1 MTKTLLFIGHN
12 FILKYPITQTQLIY
26 LLEEEYLKGY
36 KHFIIS
42 SINDFDNLIYDIAR
56 IVQKI
61 YPNLK
66 ITIILND
73 TKTLQEKT
81 HYPIKNA
88 NIIYSF
94 YPLTKKHFTY
104 KIYEQVINLACYA
117 DKFYCFLDTKNALTI
132 KLLEYAKLQEKEI
145 FNLFEL
151 FKNDV

>member
-61 YPNLK
+61 YPDLK

-73 TKTLQEKT
+73 TKTLQ
-81 HYPIKNA
+81 
-88 NIIYSF
+88 
-94 YPLTKKHFTY
+94 
-104 KIYEQVINLACYA
+104 
-117 DKFYCFLDTKNALTI
+117 
-132 KLLEYAKLQEKEI
+132 
-145 FNLFEL
+145 
-151 FKNDV
+151 